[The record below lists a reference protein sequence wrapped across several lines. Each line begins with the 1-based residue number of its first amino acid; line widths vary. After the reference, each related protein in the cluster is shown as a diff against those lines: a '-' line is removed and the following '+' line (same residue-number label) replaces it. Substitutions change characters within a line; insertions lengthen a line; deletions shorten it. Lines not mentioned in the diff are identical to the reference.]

1 MIEFKPEIGMRIYID
16 EQLEQFGFQF
26 NNGLTTLENL
36 KTIFAL
42 QRRIPSVKR
51 RIVIELPGIQ
61 VPKETEKAFDS
72 IRRKLTLG
80 VSIKPHLSLST
91 SKYIHNDLL
100 LNCWNI
106 HHLHL
111 SEEPYK
117 KGYFNRTGP
126 VLFCMFFDNA
136 VVLIDIMPHGRGHS
150 DVWVN
155 EKLIKKLHK
164 YLPESIERY
173 KAKGITGHD
182 LDSKQRLALQKNHCN
197 YSLKMEDG
205 TVYQL
210 MGIMSNGDC
219 FHDIHRLMHVQRHI
233 DYFTQVIQADEKA
246 FKQSLDIKENDN
258 LTLTIAFHENEIKLY
273 APEQKTIININ
284 TPK

>member
-1 MIEFKPEIGMRIYID
+1 
-16 EQLEQFGFQF
+16 
-26 NNGLTTLENL
+26 
-36 KTIFAL
+36 
-42 QRRIPSVKR
+42 
-51 RIVIELPGIQ
+51 
-61 VPKETEKAFDS
+61 
-72 IRRKLTLG
+72 
-80 VSIKPHLSLST
+80 
-91 SKYIHNDLL
+91 
-100 LNCWNI
+100 
-106 HHLHL
+106 
-111 SEEPYK
+111 
-117 KGYFNRTGP
+117 
-126 VLFCMFFDNA
+126 MFFDNA

-173 KAKGITGHD
+173 KAKGITGHE
-182 LDSKQRLALQKNHCN
+182 LDSKQRLALQKSHCN

-219 FHDIHRLMHVQRHI
+219 FHDIHRLMHVQRNI